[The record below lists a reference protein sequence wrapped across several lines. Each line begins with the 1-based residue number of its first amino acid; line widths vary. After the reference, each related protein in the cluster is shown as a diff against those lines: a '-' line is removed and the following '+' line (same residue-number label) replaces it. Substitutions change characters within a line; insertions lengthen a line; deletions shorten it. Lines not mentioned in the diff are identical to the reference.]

1 MSQRQYVNTR
11 VGAKKRKADM
21 YPSYEKIREA
31 KRQCYPDPLLVLTT
45 VSETKVKVPLQR
57 LLDHT
62 AERIFKVLE
71 SKNKSIE
78 SGDFNMIA
86 TGGGEDG
93 TSDQA
98 RYGQSFASQPST
110 TDGWSETRY
119 VRNK

>member
-86 TGGGEDG
+86 TGGGRMVPVTKPG
-93 TSDQA
+93 TDSPLRVNRVLQMA
-98 RYGQSFASQPST
+98 GVKQ
-110 TDGWSETRY
+110 GM
-119 VRNK
+119 